1 VTTPGRSD
9 RTTILY
15 LLTDELSSVLVRGQL
30 GYLVEHGFDVTVA
43 THRAEPGEAPEPGKW
58 DDGVAVEHV
67 PFVREPSP
75 FADLRGLW
83 ATIRLIRRLRP
94 TIVNASTPKAGLL
107 GMLAACMCRV
117 PVRLYVVRG
126 FRFETATRWRR
137 RLFVALEWLAV
148 RCATH
153 VIFNSRSLLA
163 VGESERVIR
172 PGRGG
177 VLGAGSGNGID
188 LARFADDRLPTRV
201 EARAQ
206 FGLPTDAHVVG
217 FVGRFTKDKGI
228 EDLIRAFRSLGATSE
243 GPWLLLVGQFEDGDA
258 LAPSVR
264 STIETNP
271 RIVVVPWLDQPDA
284 AYRAMDVLAFPSF
297 REGLPNAPLEAQLC
311 ERPVVAYAATGTVD
325 AVADGIGGVLVPV
338 GDVAG
343 LEAALRAFLDDGERR
358 VHLGSAGR
366 SWVAERFDRDHVRAS
381 LLELLQQ
388 CSPSE
393 RRR

>member
-1 VTTPGRSD
+1 
-9 RTTILY
+9 
-15 LLTDELSSVLVRGQL
+15 
-30 GYLVEHGFDVTVA
+30 
-43 THRAEPGEAPEPGKW
+43 
-58 DDGVAVEHV
+58 
-67 PFVREPSP
+67 
-75 FADLRGLW
+75 
-83 ATIRLIRRLRP
+83 
-94 TIVNASTPKAGLL
+94 
-107 GMLAACMCRV
+107 
-117 PVRLYVVRG
+117 
-126 FRFETATRWRR
+126 
-137 RLFVALEWLAV
+137 
-148 RCATH
+148 
-153 VIFNSRSLLA
+153 VIQ
-163 VGESERVIR
+163 
-172 PGRGG
+172 PGRGA

-206 FGLPTDAHVVG
+206 FGLPTDPHVVG

-228 EDLIRAFRSLGATSE
+228 EDLIRAFRSLGATGE

-258 LAPSVR
+258 LAPNVR
-264 STIETNP
+264 TTIETNP

-297 REGLPNAPLEAQLC
+297 REGLPNTPLEAQLC

-343 LEAALRAFLDDGERR
+343 LEAALRALLDDGERSG
-358 VHLGSAGR
+358 HLGSAGR
-366 SWVAERFDRDHVRAS
+366 SWVAERFDRDRVRAS